1 VNFIRNKSKWIF
13 LVLLIGI
20 LIGTSACQQGG
31 SDGKGDI
38 VAKVGEKTITA
49 DFYNKKLVFVK
60 QDIEN
65 QYGDKIWS
73 IDVDGK
79 TYLQRVQEAV
89 LDQMID
95 EEIIIQNMKQQ
106 GIKVD
111 PEEVQ
116 KEYDIYKESVKDS
129 KEWNEFIEKNKIDES
144 FIKQQIETN
153 IYLQRFQ
160 EKVIQD
166 LNISDEALEKY
177 YNEHKEEYEDIQ
189 VQASHILVKTE
200 KEAKEILD
208 KIKAGEDFAE
218 LAKEYSQDS
227 SAANG
232 GDLGYFRKGMMV
244 PEFEEAAFSLS
255 PGEISDPVKTKYGYH
270 IIKVTDRKEE
280 QKRFEDVKENVKY
293 TLVQQAIS
301 DELQK
306 MKSKI
311 EIKKYPENIK

>member
-1 VNFIRNKSKWIF
+1 MIRNRSKWIF
-13 LVLLIGI
+13 LILLIGI
-20 LIGTSACQQGG
+20 LIGTTACQQGSSG
-31 SDGKGDI
+31 GKGDV
-38 VAKVGEKTITA
+38 VAQVGEKAITA

-60 QDIEN
+60 WDIEN

-89 LDQMID
+89 LDQIID
-95 EEIIIQNMKQQ
+95 EEIIVQSMKQE

-116 KEYDIYKESVKDS
+116 QEYDAYKESVKDS
-129 KEWNEFIEKNKIDES
+129 KEWNEFLEKNKIDED

-166 LNISDEALEKY
+166 LNLSDEALEKY
-177 YNEHKEEYEDIQ
+177 YNEHKEDYKDVQ

-200 KEAKEILD
+200 KEAKEILE

-218 LAKEYSQDS
+218 LAKKYSQDS

-232 GDLGYFRKGMMV
+232 GDLGYFGKGMMV
-244 PEFEEAAFSLS
+244 SEFEEAAFSLN

-270 IIKVTDRKEE
+270 IIKVTDKKEE
-280 QKRFEDVKENVKY
+280 QKSFEDVKENVKY
-293 TLVQQAIS
+293 TLVQKAIS
-301 DELQK
+301 DELEK
-306 MKSKI
+306 MKSKV